1 METLTQSIEGAKVF
15 APATQKKVAKLGLVS
30 IRDLLLYFP
39 RKYLDFSNF
48 SKIKDLKPD
57 TTVTLKVNI
66 TEIKNR
72 FAFTSRK
79 THTEALVSDDTGH
92 LKVIWFNQA
101 YVAKVL
107 SPGQSV
113 YLAGKVDYY
122 KGLQMAN
129 PSFEIL
135 TDSHLHTG
143 RLVPV
148 YKLPEWLYDKTFRRG
163 IYMALKYA
171 KGIPDP
177 IPTQI
182 LANRSLPSLSIAVKQ
197 LHFPSSKPAL
207 AKATERLAYEESLV
221 QQLAIAQNRLERQKY
236 SAPEIPFDQKVI
248 KKLVANLP
256 FVLTLDQKKTLWQI
270 LQDLEFKAPMNR
282 LLLGDV
288 GSGKTI
294 VSFLAALETALSGS
308 QVAFLVPTEIL
319 AMQHYANFCLLL
331 KKFKIPLNT
340 LFLYTASKHQH
351 GQKTLTKNSLHKK
364 LATTSSGVIIGTH
377 ALLQEKVQFQ
387 KLSFVVID
395 EQHRFGVK
403 QRSHLLKQLDQI
415 DKTKYT
421 IPHLLSMS
429 ATPIPRTLALSIY
442 SDLEVSTIREKPKER
457 KAIKTWVI
465 PEVKRAGAYNFI
477 KEQIQNGSQAFII
490 TPLVAESEKLTVK
503 AATTEFAKLQTN
515 VFKNLKMGLLHG
527 SLKPKEKEAV
537 MQGFKEKSFQILVAT
552 SIIEVGIDIENA
564 TVMLIENADRFGL
577 AQLHQLRGRIGRGSK
592 QAFCFVFTE
601 NQNPEA
607 LERLQYFAQTTDGF
621 KLAEYDLKKRGF
633 GSFFSTEQTGF
644 NFKYPEYLT
653 QKLLETAKQDAALLV
668 KTDPTLSNYPLLLE
682 KVAPL
687 TENLHLE

>member
-1 METLTQSIEGAKVF
+1 
-15 APATQKKVAKLGLVS
+15 
-30 IRDLLLYFP
+30 
-39 RKYLDFSNF
+39 
-48 SKIKDLKPD
+48 
-57 TTVTLKVNI
+57 
-66 TEIKNR
+66 
-72 FAFTSRK
+72 
-79 THTEALVSDDTGH
+79 
-92 LKVIWFNQA
+92 
-101 YVAKVL
+101 
-107 SPGQSV
+107 
-113 YLAGKVDYY
+113 
-122 KGLQMAN
+122 
-129 PSFEIL
+129 
-135 TDSHLHTG
+135 
-143 RLVPV
+143 
-148 YKLPEWLYDKTFRRG
+148 
-163 IYMALKYA
+163 MALKYA

-429 ATPIPRTLALSIY
+429 ATPIPRTSSISTTSRQGIPSAMSVNSSIVTSSIKVNIRNFLAFPSLY
-442 SDLEVSTIREKPKER
+442 SASSL
-457 KAIKTWVI
+457 
-465 PEVKRAGAYNFI
+465 
-477 KEQIQNGSQAFII
+477 IQDFSS
-490 TPLVAESEKLTVK
+490 PLFSEKI
-503 AATTEFAKLQTN
+503 
-515 VFKNLKMGLLHG
+515 LKIRQYSLH
-527 SLKPKEKEAV
+527 SL
-537 MQGFKEKSFQILVAT
+537 
-552 SIIEVGIDIENA
+552 
-564 TVMLIENADRFGL
+564 
-577 AQLHQLRGRIGRGSK
+577 
-592 QAFCFVFTE
+592 
-601 NQNPEA
+601 
-607 LERLQYFAQTTDGF
+607 
-621 KLAEYDLKKRGF
+621 
-633 GSFFSTEQTGF
+633 
-644 NFKYPEYLT
+644 
-653 QKLLETAKQDAALLV
+653 
-668 KTDPTLSNYPLLLE
+668 
-682 KVAPL
+682 
-687 TENLHLE
+687 